1 MPQAVERTTSW
12 QLLLFTYT
20 NPTTILHGHSERHFT
35 VSSLSFRGDLPQGRG
50 SSLSAP
56 ETFGPWNTA
65 EKTEGTRT
73 PALQSH
79 SKDWMIHAQSTV
91 WNVEGVRKAHRQN
104 SGAINVFCII
114 HELKTSLQFC
124 CVSSGKKKI
133 LFPIWCRF
141 PPNSTL
147 CHAQSTPV
155 LSLL

>member
-1 MPQAVERTTSW
+1 M
-12 QLLLFTYT
+12 
-20 NPTTILHGHSERHFT
+20 
-35 VSSLSFRGDLPQGRG
+35 SSLSFRGDLPQGRG

-124 CVSSGKKKI
+124 CVSSGKKKYYFQYGADFPQTLRFATLRAPLCFLCCSCP
-133 LFPIWCRF
+133 LFYTEPL
-141 PPNSTL
+141 P
-147 CHAQSTPV
+147 STPQLAFPSV
-155 LSLL
+155 WLFL